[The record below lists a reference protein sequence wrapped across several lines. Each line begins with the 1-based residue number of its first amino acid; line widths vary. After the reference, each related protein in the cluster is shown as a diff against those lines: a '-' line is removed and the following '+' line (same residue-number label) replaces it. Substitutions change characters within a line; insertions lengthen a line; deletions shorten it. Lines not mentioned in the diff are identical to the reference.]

1 MTPKIYSNTDLLK
14 TWFVYYKDE
23 STGKRIRV
31 YGLINRET
39 TFEDRM
45 RVAEALVQ
53 ELLSKHK
60 PEEQLSLYEK
70 AIAYIDEQ
78 NWRQKSRQTY
88 VTVVRRFI
96 AYAGTNP
103 LSADLAKAFFLE
115 VKRTK
120 NPTTYNKYLQ
130 KLKMVLT
137 GVGEGAILEGIPA
150 VRENRQPARY
160 FQKHQI
166 KKLSVAIA
174 ARDPEL
180 FLFVKFVY
188 YCFIRPKELRMLKV
202 DNLLLDSNQILIPGT
217 VSKNKKS
224 EYVAIPEAF
233 RPDLEQFRG
242 MPPNQLLFSVAEN
255 NMYNRHLRILKK
267 NGFGKGY
274 CLYSW
279 KHTGAIQAVK
289 SGVGVKELQIQLRH
303 HSLDQVNEY
312 LRQMGVWDLKNLQA
326 NFPAI

>member
-1 MTPKIYSNTDLLK
+1 MTPKITSNTDLSK
-14 TWFVYYKDE
+14 TWFVHYKDE
-23 STGKRIRV
+23 TTGKRVRV
-31 YGLINRET
+31 YGLINREK

-45 RVAEALVQ
+45 RVAEDLVKQ
-53 ELLSKHK
+53 LLSKHK
-60 PEEQLSLYEK
+60 PAEQLSLYER
-70 AIAYIDEQ
+70 AIAHIDEQ

-96 AYAGTNP
+96 AYAGNNP
-103 LSADLAKAFFLE
+103 LSADLAKSFFLE

-130 KLKMVLT
+130 KLKLVLT
-137 GVGEGAILEGIPA
+137 GVGEGTILEGIQP

-166 KKLSVAIA
+166 KRLSTAIA

-202 DNLLLDSNQILIPGT
+202 DNLLLDSNQILIPGA

-255 NMYNRHLRILKK
+255 NMYNRHLKILKE